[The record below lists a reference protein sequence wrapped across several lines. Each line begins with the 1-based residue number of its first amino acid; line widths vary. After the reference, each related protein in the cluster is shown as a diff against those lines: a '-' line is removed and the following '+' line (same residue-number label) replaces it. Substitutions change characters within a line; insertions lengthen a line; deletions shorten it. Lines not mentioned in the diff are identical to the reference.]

1 MLRKVLRDYSAFS
14 RFTAEARRKLS
25 LKRLSSRGAS
35 SPNQSGIEALV
46 LNDVGDA
53 DTPSRDSDTQGQ
65 GPSLG
70 LEEEN
75 SSSVQ
80 GISFPDDIPRM

>member
-1 MLRKVLRDYSAFS
+1 M
-14 RFTAEARRKLS
+14 
-25 LKRLSSRGAS
+25 SSRGAS
-35 SPNQSGIEALV
+35 SPNQSGIESLV
-46 LNDVGDA
+46 LNEVADV
-53 DTPSRDSDTQGQ
+53 DTPSRDSDAQGQ
-65 GPSLG
+65 GSSLG